1 MNREDQISAQTM
13 TRSKACLRGLKDGEE
28 RAEGEDTTHEG
39 GNIDENIDNFNLGPE
54 DLEASPS

>member
-1 MNREDQISAQTM
+1 M
-13 TRSKACLRGLKDGEE
+13 TRSKACLHGLEDGEE

-39 GNIDENIDNFNLGPE
+39 GNVDENIDNFTLGPG